1 MKRYEKVPPGAARC
15 FCSSLVEHDV
25 LHLCPLP
32 SILCFSDEETCEL
45 QKRQPRQTAE
55 AATTE
60 PLLREQN
67 AESAMQFAHTRTHTH
82 TGDRTLLIIPLS
94 GPQSHANILIQ
105 LQIFGVLWSIAG
117 VSCWPVQLMQCR
129 EDTEN
134 ISLCL
139 FAVSDVLPG
148 FLIRMPKPSRAGT
161 DCVSFLRMG

>member
-1 MKRYEKVPPGAARC
+1 MKRCRQAPPDAFVAALSNMMCCTYVPYHPFYA
-15 FCSSLVEHDV
+15 SLTKRLANCKRDN
-25 LHLCPLP
+25 PDKQPKLP
-32 SILCFSDEETCEL
+32 RRNHCCASKMQNL
-45 QKRQPRQTAE
+45 QCNSRTH
-55 AATTE
+55 
-60 PLLREQN
+60 
-67 AESAMQFAHTRTHTH
+67 AHTHTH
-82 TGDRTLLIIPLS
+82 TGDRTLLMIPLS

-105 LQIFGVLWSIAG
+105 SQIFGVLWSIAG

>member
-1 MKRYEKVPPGAARC
+1 M
-15 FCSSLVEHDV
+15 
-25 LHLCPLP
+25 
-32 SILCFSDEETCEL
+32 
-45 QKRQPRQTAE
+45 
-55 AATTE
+55 
-60 PLLREQN
+60 
-67 AESAMQFAHTRTHTH
+67 
-82 TGDRTLLIIPLS
+82 IPLS

-105 LQIFGVLWSIAG
+105 SQIFGVLWSIAG